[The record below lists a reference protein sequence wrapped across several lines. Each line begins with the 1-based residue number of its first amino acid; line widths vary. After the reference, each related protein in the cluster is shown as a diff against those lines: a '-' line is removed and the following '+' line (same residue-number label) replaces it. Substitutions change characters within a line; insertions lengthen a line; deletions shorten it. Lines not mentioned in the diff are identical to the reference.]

1 MYSCIV
7 HKQAQCKNNYKNT
20 PVSARDILSI
30 QIKNNTIIS
39 TKWTSIHPTRKD
51 QYIRM
56 MNDIISKF
64 IIKDGYININV
75 ADHPVN
81 GYFNFCRLKGQCN
94 GYLIPNHRIAFNEF
108 SISSDPSKSLSSHD
122 DIIRYFQMQ
131 NESISFEDKIP
142 KVFANGILGY
152 GKRLEFVRYALR
164 NLDVCDFYAYNNPAH
179 KFGSQI
185 STQEVQQVLSSGKGG
200 SDHQP
205 FEIHNQYKYLLY
217 IDGNALAD
225 RTRLLLMCNSVPIIL
240 KSKWE
245 EFYTDLLVPYEN
257 FIPCDNVSDIRSIV
271 EQLEK
276 EPEQSMCII
285 KNNERFVK
293 EKFQYNDILQYTSEL
308 INALL

>member
-1 MYSCIV
+1 MYSRIV
-7 HKQAQCKNNYKNT
+7 EKQKHNKSNYKNT
-20 PVSARDILSI
+20 PVSTNDILSI

-39 TKWTSIHPTRKD
+39 AKWTKIHPTRKD

-56 MNDIISKF
+56 VNDIISKF

-75 ADHPVN
+75 EDHPVN
-81 GYFNFCRLKGQCN
+81 GYFNFCKLKGSCN
-94 GYLIPNHRIAFNEF
+94 GFLIPFCRFADNGFL
-108 SISSDPSKSLSSHD
+108 ISNDPSKTLTSHD

-131 NESISFEDKIP
+131 NESISFKDKIP

-164 NLDVCDFYAYNNPAH
+164 NLDVCDFYAHNHPAH
-179 KFGSQI
+179 KFGGCI
-185 STQEVQQVLSSGKGG
+185 STQEIQQVLSLGKGG
-200 SDHQP
+200 SVHQP
-205 FEIHNQYKYLLY
+205 FEIHNQYKYVLY
-217 IDGNALAD
+217 VDGNALAD

-271 EQLEK
+271 EHLEK

-293 EKFQYNDILQYTSEL
+293 EKFRYKDILQYAADL

>member
-1 MYSCIV
+1 MYSRIIE
-7 HKQAQCKNNYKNT
+7 KQIRNKNNYKNGI
-20 PVSARDILSI
+20 VSAKDILSI

-39 TKWTSIHPTRKD
+39 TNWTSIHPTRKE
-51 QYIRM
+51 QYIQLV
-56 MNDIISKF
+56 NDILSKF
-64 IIKDGYININV
+64 IIKDGYVNINV

-81 GYFNFCRLKGQCN
+81 GCFNFCKPTGKEI

-108 SISSDPSKSLSSHD
+108 KITSDPSKSLTSHD
-122 DIIRYFQMQ
+122 DIIQYFQMQ
-131 NESISFEDKIP
+131 NASISFEEKIP

-152 GKRLEFVRYALR
+152 NKRLEFVRYALR
-164 NLDVCDFYAYNNPAH
+164 NLDVCDFYAH
-179 KFGSQI
+179 KHPSHKYGGQI
-185 STQEVQQVLSSGKGG
+185 NAQEIQQVLSFGKGG

-205 FEIHNQYKYLLY
+205 FEIHNQYKYVLY

-225 RTRLLLMCNSVPIIL
+225 RTRLLLMLNSVPIIL

-245 EFYTDLLVPYEN
+245 EFYTSLLVPYEN
-257 FIPCDNVSDIRSIV
+257 YVPCDNVSDIRSIV

-276 EPEQSMCII
+276 EPEKAKYII

-293 EKFQYNDILQYTSEL
+293 ENFRYTDILQYTAEL